1 MPQLDLNSPSRWAL
15 VPGAGRR
22 PSRRHPLHRQED
34 GARKPP
40 NHLRQ
45 VADEAA
51 ALETAFFA
59 GAWAKI
65 VSGCDHNSA
74 VWELCGA
81 GLVAWH
87 SSRVPV
93 YRLKERA

>member
-1 MPQLDLNSPSRWAL
+1 
-15 VPGAGRR
+15 
-22 PSRRHPLHRQED
+22 LHRQKD
-34 GARKPP
+34 GGRRQL

-45 VADEAA
+45 VADEAV
-51 ALETAFFA
+51 ALVTAFVA
-59 GAWAKI
+59 GASAKI

-81 GLVAWH
+81 GLAAWH